1 MQVRWFSAVFLCC
14 LLVFVAWQS
23 LAQQSVAQPSAV
35 QQPTAAFKLTDQP
48 NLIFDRLSTGAGL
61 SNAGVRV
68 ITQDQ
73 HGFIWIGTQEGLNKY
88 DGYTF
93 ETFFHEPENTDSLS
107 HHSVWDILSRSDGS
121 LWVATNH
128 GLNRYDEASRT
139 FETVWL
145 GLNENKKSARHNRIK
160 VLFEDS
166 ENRFWLGTELG
177 LAQYLPGGDFVHY
190 HHDASNPASV
200 GAGPVRAI
208 YEDSTGRLWVG
219 SEQGGLNLFDPVDG
233 SFTQFNDDSSIRSII
248 EDADGKIWVA
258 TFNRGIRVFD
268 PGTRE
273 FSSISSQSPVPIP
286 LLSGRTRV
294 LFKDQNEQ
302 VWIGTD
308 SGLYLYSRG
317 LFTLFANDPTDTQS
331 LGNNTIV
338 ELFQDQG
345 GVIWVG
351 TYNGI
356 SKWNAKI
363 ETFPHFKHDASQ
375 RNGLL
380 SNFITAFA
388 ETNAGDIWIGTF
400 SGLNKWY
407 SDNGTFARYAAR
419 DIGLSDGRVMSL
431 AMHGDDL
438 WVGTMFGGISVIRND
453 KVVSSF
459 VHDPNDENSLGANP
473 VSAML
478 TNSRGE
484 TWVTTYGGGLN
495 KYLEDGKF
503 QRYPKHQNPDR
514 HEFLKTVD
522 IVESGDGSLWVA
534 TDKLGVFVL
543 DPETGD
549 TRNIRH
555 DPSDPNSLSS
565 NNIGTMLATKTGVW
579 IGTRDSGLNFYDI
592 TTNTITRRSRSHG
605 LASDIVFGLLED
617 SIGRVWIS
625 GGQGLSVYDP
635 GTDTFVLY
643 NATHG
648 LQNDDF
654 NSGTVLELKDGSF
667 LFGGGGG
674 FNAFYPNN
682 VIGNTY
688 VPPLRI
694 TRFSKFNKRVF
705 LPEPVFRSENI
716 ELAYNDSVIGF
727 DFAAMDFT
735 SPEKNRFRYFM
746 EGFDKDWVEADGA
759 HTVTFTN
766 LDYGDY
772 VFKVMGS
779 NNDGVWNET
788 GTSIKIKVN
797 PPMWATWW
805 AYLVYFLVGV
815 GVLYQTQKANETRLR
830 RIAEKR
836 YSERLQLYIESL
848 EEATDCVLIADANHH
863 LMYANTAIDSIL
875 GVTPSNAVGRSIL
888 CLLFSDPEDAN
899 LASTGL
905 REHGRWHG
913 EVRTRK
919 GDQYVTT
926 DISIAAVRDDSDNE
940 TAYVSISRDITERK
954 QTEAELEKH
963 RLNLEW
969 IVGER
974 TVALKHEI
982 AENKAVQVELANSL
996 KEKELLLKEVHHR
1009 VKNNMQVISSL
1020 LNIQAETVG
1029 DEVFAGLLGESQQRI
1044 KSMAM
1049 IHENF
1054 YQSDNL
1060 SEIDFGDYINML
1072 ANSLHRFYA
1081 VKGEMVNLDI
1091 QVDNIA
1097 LDLETAVPCG
1107 IIINELISNSL
1118 KHAFKGRESRG
1129 TVSVR
1134 FKNVDCSYILQIEDD
1149 GVGLPDG
1156 FTLDSST
1163 SMGMEIVSILTQQL
1177 DGRLQYESANGAFF
1191 EISFPRKEKHVSEV
1205 PAGS

>member
-1 MQVRWFSAVFLCC
+1 M
-14 LLVFVAWQS
+14 
-23 LAQQSVAQPSAV
+23 
-35 QQPTAAFKLTDQP
+35 
-48 NLIFDRLSTGAGL
+48 
-61 SNAGVRV
+61 
-68 ITQDQ
+68 
-73 HGFIWIGTQEGLNKY
+73 
-88 DGYTF
+88 
-93 ETFFHEPENTDSLS
+93 
-107 HHSVWDILSRSDGS
+107 
-121 LWVATNH
+121 
-128 GLNRYDEASRT
+128 
-139 FETVWL
+139 
-145 GLNENKKSARHNRIK
+145 
-160 VLFEDS
+160 
-166 ENRFWLGTELG
+166 
-177 LAQYLPGGDFVHY
+177 
-190 HHDASNPASV
+190 
-200 GAGPVRAI
+200 
-208 YEDSTGRLWVG
+208 
-219 SEQGGLNLFDPVDG
+219 
-233 SFTQFNDDSSIRSII
+233 
-248 EDADGKIWVA
+248 
-258 TFNRGIRVFD
+258 
-268 PGTRE
+268 
-273 FSSISSQSPVPIP
+273 
-286 LLSGRTRV
+286 
-294 LFKDQNEQ
+294 
-302 VWIGTD
+302 
-308 SGLYLYSRG
+308 
-317 LFTLFANDPTDTQS
+317 
-331 LGNNTIV
+331 
-338 ELFQDQG
+338 
-345 GVIWVG
+345 
-351 TYNGI
+351 
-356 SKWNAKI
+356 
-363 ETFPHFKHDASQ
+363 
-375 RNGLL
+375 
-380 SNFITAFA
+380 
-388 ETNAGDIWIGTF
+388 
-400 SGLNKWY
+400 
-407 SDNGTFARYAAR
+407 
-419 DIGLSDGRVMSL
+419 
-431 AMHGDDL
+431 
-438 WVGTMFGGISVIRND
+438 
-453 KVVSSF
+453 
-459 VHDPNDENSLGANP
+459 
-473 VSAML
+473 
-478 TNSRGE
+478 
-484 TWVTTYGGGLN
+484 
-495 KYLEDGKF
+495 
-503 QRYPKHQNPDR
+503 
-514 HEFLKTVD
+514 
-522 IVESGDGSLWVA
+522 
-534 TDKLGVFVL
+534 
-543 DPETGD
+543 
-549 TRNIRH
+549 
-555 DPSDPNSLSS
+555 
-565 NNIGTMLATKTGVW
+565 
-579 IGTRDSGLNFYDI
+579 
-592 TTNTITRRSRSHG
+592 
-605 LASDIVFGLLED
+605 
-617 SIGRVWIS
+617 
-625 GGQGLSVYDP
+625 
-635 GTDTFVLY
+635 
-643 NATHG
+643 
-648 LQNDDF
+648 
-654 NSGTVLELKDGSF
+654 
-667 LFGGGGG
+667 
-674 FNAFYPNN
+674 
-682 VIGNTY
+682 
-688 VPPLRI
+688 
-694 TRFSKFNKRVF
+694 F

-996 KEKELLLKEVHHR
+996 KEKELSKLLLKEVHHR